1 MEECRS
7 MTSRINEKKS
17 KKFYNKIIKKFPEEK
32 VKYYFG
38 EERDFIESISSTEFL
53 EEDNIFKVSF
63 KNGLEIEFFKI
74 LFDKLFKNNEN
85 LDFNKSRNGII
96 NDIDYT
102 YMPFKEI
109 DNVKFSNK
117 IETILFLLIN
127 KNKSEFIFINLL
139 LDFDYP
145 DEITDYFIRT
155 MEDSLISDF
164 NFGAEKNFNFFKF
177 FKPIK
182 YLLKIKGDS
191 TDLLY
196 PLKYFLAKDM
206 GLCPPKDHLNLS
218 SEFKIDQK
226 LDNIYDKTNN
236 SFLIHPAQRK
246 TEVIS
251 YYLDALQE
259 KDPLYQFLDFYHIL
273 ETYCYNF
280 FIEYLKDFIK
290 NTEPFEFFKNAEKLK
305 KDEYII
311 SKSIEFICSN
321 ELSYNWEIDI
331 NPLEEDLNKFIA
343 EINENISGEQL
354 KSVSNWRSDNQNPYY
369 YHLGRLIYKVRCE
382 TAHRK
387 IQRNPITKYIRSYP
401 EIIKLFNLIMKKIS
415 EFIIEREELK
425 L

>member
-1 MEECRS
+1 

-85 LDFNKSRNGII
+85 SDFNKSRNGII

-102 YMPFKEI
+102 YIPFKEI

-127 KNKSEFIFINLL
+127 KNKSEFIFLNLL
-139 LDFDYP
+139 LDYDYP

-331 NPLEEDLNKFIA
+331 NPLEEDVNKFIA
-343 EINENISGEQL
+343 EINKNISGDKL

>member
-1 MEECRS
+1 

-85 LDFNKSRNGII
+85 PDFNKSRNGII

-102 YMPFKEI
+102 YIPFKEI

-139 LDFDYP
+139 LDYDYP

-226 LDNIYDKTNN
+226 LDNIYDKANN

-311 SKSIEFICSN
+311 SKSIEFICSD

-343 EINENISGEQL
+343 EINENISGEKL

-415 EFIIEREELK
+415 EFVIEREELK

>member
-1 MEECRS
+1 
-7 MTSRINEKKS
+7 MTLRINEKKS
-17 KKFYNKIIKKFPEEK
+17 KKFYNEIIKKFLKEK
-32 VKYYFG
+32 VEYYFG
-38 EERDFIESISSTEFL
+38 SEQDFFKSICFFVFL
-53 EEDNIFKVSF
+53 KEDNIYKVSF
-63 KNGLEIEFFKI
+63 KNNLEIEFFKT
-74 LFDKLFKNNEN
+74 LFIKLFTKNKDFN
-85 LDFNKSRNGII
+85 FNKSRNEIV
-96 NDIDYT
+96 DDAEYT
-102 YMPFKEI
+102 YIPFEEI
-109 DNVKFSNK
+109 DNVKLDNEL
-117 IETILFLLIN
+117 ETQCFLPI
-127 KNKSEFIFINLL
+127 KEDKSEFIFINLVSSY
-139 LDFDYP
+139 DYP
-145 DEITDYFIRT
+145 DEIADYFIST
-155 MEDSLISDF
+155 MVGSLITDF
-164 NFGAEKNFNFFKF
+164 SFEGANNFNFFEF

-206 GLCPPKDHLNLS
+206 GLYPPKDHLNLS

-251 YYLDALQE
+251 YYLNALQE

-290 NTEPFEFFKNAEKLK
+290 NTEPYEFFKNAEKLK

-331 NPLEEDLNKFIA
+331 NPLEEDMNKFIA
-343 EINENISGEQL
+343 EINENISGEKL

-415 EFIIEREELK
+415 EVIIEREELK

>member
-1 MEECRS
+1 

-85 LDFNKSRNGII
+85 PDFNKSRNGII

-102 YMPFKEI
+102 YIPFKEI

-139 LDFDYP
+139 LDYDYP

-321 ELSYNWEIDI
+321 ELSYNWEINI
-331 NPLEEDLNKFIA
+331 NPLEEDMNKFIA
-343 EINENISGEQL
+343 EINENISGEKL

-415 EFIIEREELK
+415 EFVIEREELK

>member
-1 MEECRS
+1 

-85 LDFNKSRNGII
+85 PDFNKSRNGII

-102 YMPFKEI
+102 YIPFKEI

-139 LDFDYP
+139 LDYDYP

-290 NTEPFEFFKNAEKLK
+290 NTEPLEFFKNAEKLK

-343 EINENISGEQL
+343 EINENVSGEKL

-382 TAHRK
+382 TVHRK

-415 EFIIEREELK
+415 EFVIEREELK

>member
-1 MEECRS
+1 